1 MMTKTMRQWKL
12 VAPGKMVAETV
23 PIPVPGDDEV
33 LLKVCRIGICGSDLT
48 IYRGHH
54 PYAISPLVMG
64 HEFAG
69 EIVAVGKNAN
79 RKVGEKVAAIPHLVC
94 GHCQPCRSKT
104 FNFCEELR
112 CMGAEAHGAHAEYI
126 CIPAEMAIP
135 VPAGF
140 NLDMA
145 AMLEPAC
152 VALHGVRREP
162 IPPGGKVLVVG
173 VGPIGLF
180 AVQSAKALGAKEVYA
195 ADLDERRLEL
205 AKRLGAHGVVCLKNT
220 DLVKGLKECG
230 CPAKDIDVFVDC
242 VGLKGQALDVI
253 LANARRGASVVMIG
267 VLQNG
272 YVLPH
277 LPDFV
282 QHELRLSGSTMYTP
296 KDYRD
301 MIALMHEKK
310 VRIDGLISHRIRF
323 SELPETLARIDR
335 GKLPHFKIM
344 VDVVDVGSSEQKKP

>member
-1 MMTKTMRQWKL
+1 MGALAAGHMRQWKL

-23 PIPVPGDDEV
+23 PIPVPGDDDV
-33 LLKVCRIGICGSDLT
+33 LLKVRRVGICGSDLT

-69 EIVAVGKNAN
+69 EIVAAGRNVPG
-79 RKVGEKVAAIPHLVC
+79 RIGQQVAAIPHLVC
-94 GHCQPCRSKT
+94 GRCAPCQSKT

-112 CMGAEAHGAHAEYI
+112 CMGAEAHGAHAGYI
-126 CIPAEMAIP
+126 SIPAEMAIP

-140 NLDMA
+140 DLDLA

-152 VALHGVRREP
+152 VAYHGVRREP
-162 IPPGGKVLVVG
+162 IPAGGTVLVVG
-173 VGPIGLF
+173 VGPIGQF
-180 AVQSAKALGAKEVYA
+180 AVQSAKALGAKVVCA
-195 ADLDERRLEL
+195 ADLDRRRLDL
-205 AKRLGAHGVVCLKNT
+205 ARTLGADATVCLQDT
-220 DLVKGLKECG
+220 DLVAGLAAAGHPIKGVDL
-230 CPAKDIDVFVDC
+230 FVDC

-253 LANARRGASVVMIG
+253 IANARRGTSVVMIG

-272 YVLPH
+272 YSLPH

-296 KDYRD
+296 RDYRD
-301 MIALMHEKK
+301 MITLMHERK
-310 VRIDGLISHRIRF
+310 VRLDGLLSHRIGF
-323 SELPETLARIDR
+323 AELPETLARIDR
-335 GKLPHFKIM
+335 GELPHFKIM
-344 VDVVDVGSSEQKKP
+344 VDMDGSRA